1 MNRPF
6 RPVKTAVIGCGMI
19 SGQYLENCVKRFN
32 VLNVVACADL
42 VPERAQKAA
51 ETYGLRVMTDEQIY
65 SDPEIELV
73 INLTYPTAHYE
84 VTRAALLAGKHV
96 HSEKMFAITL
106 DQADELTRIAREKR
120 LSLTAAPDTWLGAR
134 MQTARAVVDGGLIGD
149 PISAEIILSRCYRH
163 SDWKQESEKRFAF
176 CPGGGL
182 LYDMGGYYLASLVS
196 ILGGVDSVTGFYRT
210 YKPARPFRHPNNP
223 AYGADM
229 TYDGAPNCYSGSFLF
244 KSGAMAS
251 LSMTSEVRGG
261 GSRFYLHGTL
271 GTLDLGDPNDFG
283 GNLRLETAAG
293 GGFKELGLLY
303 PYTDAS
309 RGLGAADAAYA
320 LRNGRSARCNAGF
333 IYHVFEAL
341 QGMERSCDSGA
352 IYRMT
357 SDCPRP
363 APLPAGFMEY
373 PEAELDD
380 L

>member
-1 MNRPF
+1 
-6 RPVKTAVIGCGMI
+6 
-19 SGQYLENCVKRFN
+19 
-32 VLNVVACADL
+32 
-42 VPERAQKAA
+42 
-51 ETYGLRVMTDEQIY
+51 
-65 SDPEIELV
+65 
-73 INLTYPTAHYE
+73 
-84 VTRAALLAGKHV
+84 
-96 HSEKMFAITL
+96 
-106 DQADELTRIAREKR
+106 
-120 LSLTAAPDTWLGAR
+120 
-134 MQTARAVVDGGLIGD
+134 
-149 PISAEIILSRCYRH
+149 
-163 SDWKQESEKRFAF
+163 
-176 CPGGGL
+176 
-182 LYDMGGYYLASLVS
+182 
-196 ILGGVDSVTGFYRT
+196 
-210 YKPARPFRHPNNP
+210 
-223 AYGADM
+223 
-229 TYDGAPNCYSGSFLF
+229 
-244 KSGAMAS
+244 MAS

-341 QGMERSCDSGA
+341 QGMERSCDSDA